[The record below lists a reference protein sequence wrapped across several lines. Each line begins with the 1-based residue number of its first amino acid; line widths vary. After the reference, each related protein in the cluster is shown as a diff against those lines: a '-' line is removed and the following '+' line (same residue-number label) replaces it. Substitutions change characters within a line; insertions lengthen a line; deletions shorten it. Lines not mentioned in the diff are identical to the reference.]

1 MRARVRKTANL
12 RATVNVKPVI
22 LREQAKRDL
31 DDAVSWHLLKNAF
44 AHASHHPAT
53 GYPLDALELRL
64 PGRCVWALVRFLPVV
79 AFAIAC

>member
-44 AHASHHPAT
+44 AHISHHPAT
-53 GYPLDALELRL
+53 GFPRYIHALRL
-64 PGRCVWALVRFLPVV
+64 TGLRVWAPVRFLQVV